1 MPVYFPN
8 DKKLIAPEDSVIG
21 ALKVVAVS
29 ISVVATAAVL
39 AFIAIV
45 PAAKQIV
52 PNPKD

>member
-29 ISVVATAAVL
+29 ISVVATAAVIAL
-39 AFIAIV
+39 VAIV
-45 PAAKQIV
+45 AAAKQIV
-52 PNPKD
+52 PNPEE